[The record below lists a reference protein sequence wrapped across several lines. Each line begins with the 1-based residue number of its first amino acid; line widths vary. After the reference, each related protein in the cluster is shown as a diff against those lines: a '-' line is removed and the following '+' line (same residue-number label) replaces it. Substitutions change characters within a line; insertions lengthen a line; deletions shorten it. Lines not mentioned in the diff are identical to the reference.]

1 MIGDI
6 LMGLFS
12 KHPICSVC
20 HEECDYPK
28 YQLGDGNWL
37 CQDCLKDAKLNKADL
52 KNLSVSDI
60 KGKINDQ
67 KDQDNLAVSMYRY
80 AVENK
85 FGSGWN
91 ETWGIK
97 HFSVIAEHLAE
108 DEKVLMTFIGLHN
121 YQSATK
127 HDNNY
132 AYAITNK
139 RIIMAQKNLIAG
151 ESIQSVYL
159 DSIND
164 ITFQSGFALG
174 IMTIDT
180 IKEVFN
186 VGLEETSAKAIH
198 GKVMEILH
206 DMRQKHSNSTQSA
219 PNLAVSAADEIM
231 KFKNLLDAGVITQ
244 EEFDAKKAQLLG
256 L

>member
-1 MIGDI
+1 
-6 LMGLFS
+6 MGLFS
-12 KHPICSVC
+12 KNPICSVC

-97 HFSVIAEHLAE
+97 HFSVIAEHLAISIHPPRAGW
-108 DEKVLMTFIGLHN
+108 DVKVYKIIPFYCTALYGNDKRNGKRHSEIAENGCVFP
-121 YQSATK
+121 K
-127 HDNNY
+127 HRY
-132 AYAITNK
+132 A
-139 RIIMAQKNLIAG
+139 
-151 ESIQSVYL
+151 
-159 DSIND
+159 
-164 ITFQSGFALG
+164 
-174 IMTIDT
+174 
-180 IKEVFN
+180 
-186 VGLEETSAKAIH
+186 
-198 GKVMEILH
+198 
-206 DMRQKHSNSTQSA
+206 RQKHSANRHG
-219 PNLAVSAADEIM
+219 NLCSLPLRT
-231 KFKNLLDAGVITQ
+231 FK
-244 EEFDAKKAQLLG
+244 
-256 L
+256 

>member
-1 MIGDI
+1 
-6 LMGLFS
+6 MGLFS
-12 KHPICSVC
+12 KQPLCSIC

-37 CQDCLKDAKLNKADL
+37 CQDCLKDSNVNKTDL
-52 KNLSVSDI
+52 KNLSASDI
-60 KGKINDQ
+60 KKKINEQ
-67 KDQDNLAVSMYRY
+67 KDQNNLAAKMYHY

-127 HDNNY
+127 HDSNY
-132 AYAITNK
+132 AYAVTNK
-139 RIIMAQKNLIAG
+139 RIVMAQKNMIAG
-151 ESIQSVYL
+151 EKIQTVYL
-159 DSIND
+159 DNIND
-164 ITFQSGFALG
+164 ITFQSGLAFG

-186 VGLEETSAKAIH
+186 VGLDKISAKAIH
-198 GKVMEILH
+198 GKVMDILH
-206 DMRQKHSNSTQSA
+206 DMRRTIDKSSQTDSR
-219 PNLAVSAADEIM
+219 VVISAADEIM
-231 KFKNLLDAGVITQ
+231 KFKQLMDAGIITAD
-244 EEFDAKKAQLLG
+244 EFDRKKKELLN